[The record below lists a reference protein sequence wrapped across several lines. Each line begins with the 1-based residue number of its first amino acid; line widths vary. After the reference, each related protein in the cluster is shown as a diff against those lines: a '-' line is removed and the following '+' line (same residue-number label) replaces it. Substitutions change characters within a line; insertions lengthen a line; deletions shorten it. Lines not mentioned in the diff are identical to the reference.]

1 MTDWNPKTWNTLLK
15 RYATP
20 LAIYAAQF
28 CPEPEDVVQEAFLEL
43 FRQPE
48 PPENVTAWL
57 FKVVRNRSISSRR
70 SAARRDRHEGS
81 LADRSPNW
89 FEESPANTLDAR
101 EITRQISDLAD
112 DQREVLVLRLWGE
125 LTFEEIAE
133 LTESSSSTC
142 HRLYQK
148 AIEELRQK
156 AGIPCPN
163 SNP

>member
-1 MTDWNPKTWNTLLK
+1 MTDWNPHVWNMLLG

-28 CPEPEDVVQEAFLEL
+28 CSEAEDVVQEAFLEL

-48 PPENVTAWL
+48 QPENVSAWL
-57 FKVVRNRSISSRR
+57 FKVVRNKSISFRR
-70 SAARRDRHEGS
+70 SSTRRRRHEG
-81 LADRSPNW
+81 LRAHRSPRW
-89 FEESPANTLDAR
+89 FEESPGNTLDAR
-101 EITRQISDLAD
+101 EITQQITELSDNE
-112 DQREVLVLRLWGE
+112 REVLVLRLWGE
-125 LTFEEIAE
+125 LTFEEIAK
-133 LTESSSSTC
+133 LTESSGSSC

-148 AIEELRQK
+148 AIEQLRKK